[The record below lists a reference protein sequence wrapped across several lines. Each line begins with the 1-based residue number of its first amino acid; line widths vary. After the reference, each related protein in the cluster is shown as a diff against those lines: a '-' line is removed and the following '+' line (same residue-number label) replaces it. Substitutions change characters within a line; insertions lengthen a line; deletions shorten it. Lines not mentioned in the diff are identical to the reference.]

1 MRGNRELTL
10 KGVNIGSEQVTSSL
24 KFGPYE
30 KALHST
36 QFARSLN
43 EKGKGYHST
52 FHRYQMEW
60 NPEKII
66 FSIDDVE
73 TASVKAKNGF
83 WEKGEF
89 ETSLPHSH
97 NPWRGATNLAPF
109 DQEFYLSINLAV
121 GGREHFPDDAINSV
135 ATLKPWSNESQA
147 PMTDFWKAKNAW
159 LPTWKIGGSENRTKD
174 STLQIDYVRVW
185 AL

>member
-1 MRGNRELTL
+1 MRGNRELTW
-10 KGVNIGSEQVTSSL
+10 KGVNIGSEQITSSL
-24 KFGPYE
+24 QFGPYE
-30 KALHST
+30 KALQATS
-36 QFARSLN
+36 FARILN
-43 EKGKGYHST
+43 EKGKGFHSS

-89 ETSLPHSH
+89 ETLLPGTM

-121 GGREHFPDDAINSV
+121 GGHEHSPDDAINAV
-135 ATLKPWSNESQA
+135 ALKPWSNESQS
-147 PMTDFWKAKNAW
+147 PMTDFWKAKNTW
-159 LPTWKIGGSENRTKD
+159 LPTWKIGGGLENRTKD
-174 STLQIDYVRVW
+174 STFQIDYVRVW
-185 AL
+185 SL